1 MPQTVES
8 APLSGGILAMGAE
21 QSPQP
26 RALRLVLDEQALGRG
41 ILVAFTDRDG
51 GVSQGPFASLNLSG
65 SVGDRPEDVVE
76 NRLMVAAAAGVD
88 AAGLRFC
95 RQVHGTAIR
104 RVDRFDAGSSE
115 PADGMVTSSSGVVL
129 SLLTADCAPI
139 VLVGERCV
147 GVVHAGWRGLAQGI
161 VEEGIA
167 AVGPVWRAWVGP
179 AIGACCYEVGQDLVD
194 AFRARG
200 LPVGRGRADI
210 REAARAALLRAGV
223 RRVQVMHTCTSCDR
237 RYFSYRRDGVTGRQG
252 TFVSILPRRPRS

>member
-8 APLSGGILAMGAE
+8 APLSGGIVAVGAE
-21 QSPQP
+21 ESPQP
-26 RALRLVLDEQALGRG
+26 GALRLVLDEEALGRG

-51 GVSQGPFASLNLSG
+51 GVSKAPFASLNLSG

-76 NRLMVAAAAGVD
+76 NRFRVSAAAGVD
-88 AAGLRFC
+88 AARVRFC

-104 RVDRFDAGSSE
+104 WVDRFDTASNE

-129 SLLTADCAPI
+129 GLLTADCAPI
-139 VLVGERCV
+139 VLVGERRV
-147 GVVHAGWRGLAQGI
+147 AVVHAGWRGLAQGI
-161 VEEGIA
+161 VDQGVA

-179 AIGACCYEVGQDLVD
+179 AIGACCYEVGQDLIN

-200 LPVGRGRADI
+200 LPVGRGCADI

-223 RRVQVMHTCTSCDR
+223 RRVQVAHTCTSCDR

-252 TFVSILPRRPRS
+252 TFVSILGRPRS